1 MIFTPT
7 SGMKDQVVDLN
18 PLDMKAHRCNITL
31 DPATGAISFDLGL
44 EIIIW
49 RF

>member
-18 PLDMKAHRCNITL
+18 PLDMKRIGATSRLIPP
-31 DPATGAISFDLGL
+31 PARSHSTSA
-44 EIIIW
+44 
-49 RF
+49 